1 MPPTPIAIAITSRLG
16 RGVISVGIRNLRAM
30 RCMKQPFRD
39 RTMKV
44 EMACPGYQVNAVT
57 ARDWTSR
64 SGSDLSV
71 PKLRSEYNEARL
83 R

>member
-1 MPPTPIAIAITSRLG
+1 
-16 RGVISVGIRNLRAM
+16 
-30 RCMKQPFRD
+30 MKQPFRD

-71 PKLRSEYNEARL
+71 PKLRSEHNEAHFEAHGRSL
-83 R
+83 VFDF